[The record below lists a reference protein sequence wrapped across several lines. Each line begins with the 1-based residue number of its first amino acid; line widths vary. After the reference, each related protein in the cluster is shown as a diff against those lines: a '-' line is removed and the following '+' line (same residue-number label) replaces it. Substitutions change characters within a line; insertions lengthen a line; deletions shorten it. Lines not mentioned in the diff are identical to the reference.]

1 MRIML
6 APDSFKES
14 LSAEAAAEAMAAG
27 IAQVDPMIEID
38 RCPIS
43 DGGEG
48 FVAALSTAANGTA
61 QQTVAAG
68 PLADPVEAAW
78 ATLPDQTAVIE
89 MAAASGLE
97 RLTADQRNPLRT
109 TTLGTGQLIAAA
121 LEHGCGKILVGLGG
135 SATTDGGTGMA
146 QALGVRFFDREGQ
159 LITRPMCGGVLHEI
173 ARIDMDAVW
182 PALRNT
188 KTQVACDV
196 TNPLTGPTGA
206 AAIYGPQKGATPDQ
220 VAQLDDGLR
229 HLARLIREQLN
240 LDVEHVPGAGAAGGL
255 GGGLIAFAGATLTSG
270 IELVLDATR
279 FAERV
284 AACDLCLTGE
294 GRLDS
299 QSLSGKA
306 ILGIARPAQQHNVP
320 TIALVGSAD
329 HDAAA
334 TLHFGLHAYHEI
346 STGHPLEYA
355 LEHADELLAVKVES
369 VVRAWINQRGA

>member
-1 MRIML
+1 ML

-14 LSAEAAAEAMAAG
+14 LSAEAAARAMAAG
-27 IAQVDPMIEID
+27 IAQVDPLIEID

-48 FVAALSTAANGTA
+48 FVAALSAAANGTA

-97 RLTADQRNPLRT
+97 RLTPAQRNPLHT

-121 LEHGCGKILVGLGG
+121 LERGCRKILVGLGG
-135 SATTDGGTGMA
+135 SATTDGGAGMA
-146 QALGVRFFDREGQ
+146 QALGVRFFDRDGQ
-159 LITRPMCGGVLHEI
+159 RITRPLCGGVLREI
-173 ARIDMDAVW
+173 TRIDTDAVL
-182 PALRNT
+182 PALPGT
-188 KTQVACDV
+188 QVQVACDV

-229 HLARLIREQLN
+229 HLARLIREQLK
-240 LDVEHVPGAGAAGGL
+240 LEVEHVPGAGAAGGL
-255 GGGLIAFAGATLTSG
+255 GAGLIAFAGAALTSG
-270 IELVLDATR
+270 IDLVLDATR

-294 GRLDS
+294 GRLDG

-306 ILGIARPAQQHNVP
+306 ILGIARLAESHGVP

-334 TLHFGLHAYHEI
+334 TLNHGLHAYHEI
-346 STGHPLEYA
+346 SAGHPRKYA
-355 LEHADELLAVKVES
+355 MQNAAELLAHKTES
-369 VVRAWINQRGA
+369 VVREWINQRGA